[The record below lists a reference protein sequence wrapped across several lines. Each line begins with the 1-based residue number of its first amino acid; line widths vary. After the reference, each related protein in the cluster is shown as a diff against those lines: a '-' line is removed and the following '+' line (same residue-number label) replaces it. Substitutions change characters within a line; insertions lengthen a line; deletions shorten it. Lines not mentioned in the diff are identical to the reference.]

1 VGLWRR
7 GLLQIV
13 LVVVAVGFWPG
24 VAEAS
29 SVRFVDV
36 GHIRVAYRMSGEGRP
51 LVLIP
56 GSGMAMD
63 VWDPLFL
70 HRLSQRHRVIVFDPR
85 GVGLSSGVGTTLT
98 IQRMGDDTA
107 RLIQALRLDRP
118 DVMGWSMGGFVA
130 EKLVVRHP
138 RLVRRLVLA
147 SSDAGGSHA
156 IRASA
161 SVQELDD
168 QVTLG
173 QASLD
178 QILSL
183 LFPPEGLQAG
193 MAWLQR
199 IFNQPGCCE
208 TVPAE
213 TAKQQVAAERLWFQ
227 PRHGVY
233 SRLSTIYQ
241 ITLVI
246 DGNKDIDVPIANA
259 HMLAHRIPSAQLEIF
274 QHAGHAFLFQYP
286 NRVADRV
293 NAFLQS
299 PD

>member
-1 VGLWRR
+1 MRLRRR
-7 GLLQIV
+7 GLLLI
-13 LVVVAVGFWPG
+13 LMAVAAGIWPG

-29 SVRFVDV
+29 GVRFVDV
-36 GHIRVAYRMSGEGRP
+36 GQIRTAYRASGEGRP
-51 LVLIP
+51 LLLIP

-63 VWDPLFL
+63 VWDPVFL
-70 HRLSQRHRVIVFDPR
+70 RRLSQRHRVIVFDPR
-85 GVGLSSGVGTTLT
+85 GVGLSSGVGTPLT

-107 RLIQALRLDRP
+107 GLIRALRLDHP

-130 EKLVVRHP
+130 EKLAVRHP

-161 SVQELDD
+161 AVQELDD

-178 QILSL
+178 QILAL
-183 LFPPEGLQAG
+183 LFPPEGLQSG
-193 MAWLQR
+193 VAWLQR
-199 IFNQPGCCE
+199 VFSQPGCCE
-208 TVPAE
+208 TVPQA
-213 TAKQQVAAERLWFQ
+213 TAVQQVAAERLWFT

-233 SRLSTIYQ
+233 SRLPNIRQ
-241 ITLVI
+241 MTLVM
-246 DGNKDIDVPIANA
+246 GGKKDIDVPIANA
-259 HMLAHRIPSAQLEIF
+259 HMLANRIPHPQLKIF
-274 QHAGHAFLFQYP
+274 RHAGHAFLFQYP
-286 NRVADRV
+286 IRVADRV
-293 NAFLQS
+293 TAFLQS

>member
-1 VGLWRR
+1 MSLWRR
-7 GLLQIV
+7 GLVLIL
-13 LVVVAVGFWPG
+13 LVVAAAGIWPG
-24 VAEAS
+24 VVEAS

-36 GHIRVAYRMSGEGRP
+36 GQIRMAYRVSGDGRP

-70 HRLSQRHRVIVFDPR
+70 RRLSQHHRVIVFDPR
-85 GVGLSSGVGTTLT
+85 GVGLSSGVGTRLT

-107 RLIQALRLDRP
+107 GLIRALRLDRS

-130 EKLVVRHP
+130 EKLAVRHP

-161 SVQELDD
+161 AVLALDEK
-168 QVTLG
+168 VTLG

-178 QILSL
+178 EILSL

-193 MAWLQR
+193 IAWLQR
-199 IFNQPGCCE
+199 VFSQPACCE
-208 TVPAE
+208 TVS
-213 TAKQQVAAERLWFQ
+213 TATAVQQIAAQDLWYT

-233 SRLSTIYQ
+233 SRLPTIRQ
-241 ITLVI
+241 MTLVM
-246 DGNKDIDVPIANA
+246 DGIKDIDVPIANA
-259 HMLAHRIPSAQLEIF
+259 RMLARRIPHAQLKIF
-274 QHAGHAFLFQYP
+274 RHAGHAFLFQHP
-286 NRVADRV
+286 IRVAGRV
-293 NAFLQS
+293 TTFLQS

>member
-1 VGLWRR
+1 MGLWRR
-7 GLLQIV
+7 RLL
-13 LVVVAVGFWPG
+13 LMLLAVAAAGIWPG
-24 VAEAS
+24 VAKAS

-36 GHIRVAYRMSGEGRP
+36 GQIRVAYRVSGEGRP

-70 HRLSQRHRVIVFDPR
+70 RRLSQHHRVIVFDPR
-85 GVGLSSGVGTTLT
+85 GVGLSSGVGTTRT
-98 IQRMGDDTA
+98 IQQMGDDAA
-107 RLIQALRLDRP
+107 RLIQALRLGHP

-130 EKLVVRHP
+130 EKLAVRHP

-161 SVQELDD
+161 AVLALDER
-168 QVTLG
+168 VTLG

-178 QILSL
+178 EILSL

-193 MAWLQR
+193 QTWLQR
-199 IFNQPGCCE
+199 IFSQPGCCE
-208 TVPAE
+208 TVPTE
-213 TAKQQVAAERLWFQ
+213 TAVQQIAAQDLWYR

-233 SRLSTIYQ
+233 FRLSTITQ
-241 ITLVI
+241 RTLVM
-246 DGNKDIDVPIANA
+246 DGKKDIDVPIANA
-259 HMLAHRIPSAQLEIF
+259 HMLAHRIPHAQLQIF
-274 QHAGHAFLFQYP
+274 YHAGHAFLFQFP
-286 NRVADRV
+286 LRVADRV
-293 NAFLQS
+293 TTFLQS

>member
-1 VGLWRR
+1 MGLWRR
-7 GLLQIV
+7 GLLLIL
-13 LVVVAVGFWPG
+13 LVVATAGVWPG
-24 VAEAS
+24 AAEAS

-36 GHIRVAYRMSGEGRP
+36 GHIRMAYRVSGEGRP

-70 HRLSQRHRVIVFDPR
+70 RGLSQHHRVIVFDPR

-98 IQRMGDDTA
+98 IQQMGDDTA
-107 RLIQALRLDRP
+107 RLIRVLRLDHP

-130 EKLVVRHP
+130 EKLAVRHP

-156 IRASA
+156 VRASA
-161 SVQELDD
+161 AVLALDEK
-168 QVTLG
+168 VTLG

-178 QILSL
+178 EILSL

-193 MAWLQR
+193 QAWLQR
-199 IFNQPGCCE
+199 ILSQPRCCE
-208 TVPAE
+208 TAPTE
-213 TAKQQVAAERLWFQ
+213 TAVQQIAAEDLWYTPQ
-227 PRHGVY
+227 HGVF
-233 SRLSTIYQ
+233 SRLSAIPQ
-241 ITLVI
+241 PTLVI

-259 HMLAHRIPSAQLEIF
+259 HMLANRIPHAQLKIF
-274 QHAGHAFLFQYP
+274 HHAGHAFLFQYP
-286 NRVADRV
+286 NRAADQV
-293 NAFLQS
+293 NTFLQS
-299 PD
+299 LD

>member
-1 VGLWRR
+1 MGLWRR
-7 GLLQIV
+7 GLLLI
-13 LVVVAVGFWPG
+13 LLMVAAAGIWPG
-24 VAEAS
+24 AAEAS

-36 GHIRVAYRMSGEGRP
+36 GHIRMAYRVSGEGRP

-63 VWDPLFL
+63 VWDPVFVR
-70 HRLSQRHRVIVFDPR
+70 RLSQHHRVIVFDPR
-85 GVGLSSGVGTTLT
+85 GVGLSSGVGMRLT

-107 RLIQALRLDRP
+107 RLIRALRLDHP

-138 RLVRRLVLA
+138 RLIRRLVLA
-147 SSDAGGSHA
+147 STDAGGSHA

-161 SVQELDD
+161 AVQELDD

-193 MAWLQR
+193 VAWLQR
-199 IFNQPGCCE
+199 IFGQPGCCE
-208 TVPAE
+208 TVPPA
-213 TAKQQVAAERLWFQ
+213 TAVQQVAAERLWFR

-233 SRLSTIYQ
+233 SRLPTIHQ

-259 HMLAHRIPSAQLEIF
+259 HMLANRIPNAQLKIF
-274 QHAGHAFLFQYP
+274 YHAGHAFLFQYP

-293 NAFLQS
+293 NTFLQA

>member
-1 VGLWRR
+1 MGLWRR
-7 GLLQIV
+7 GLLLIL
-13 LVVVAVGFWPG
+13 LVVAAAGIWPG
-24 VAEAS
+24 VAEAGG
-29 SVRFVDV
+29 VRFADV
-36 GHIRVAYRMSGEGRP
+36 GQIRLAYRASGEGRP

-70 HRLSQRHRVIVFDPR
+70 RRLSQRHRVIVFDPR
-85 GVGLSSGVGTTLT
+85 GVGLSSGVGTSLT

-107 RLIQALRLDRP
+107 RLIQVLRLGHP

-161 SVQELDD
+161 AVQELDD

-173 QASLD
+173 HASLD

-193 MAWLQR
+193 VAWLQR
-199 IFNQPGCCE
+199 IFGQPGCCE
-208 TVPAE
+208 TVPPE
-213 TAKQQVAAERLWFQ
+213 TAVRQVAAERLWFR

-233 SRLSTIYQ
+233 SRLPTIQ
-241 ITLVI
+241 QVTLVM

-259 HMLAHRIPSAQLEIF
+259 HMLANRIPNAQLTIF
-274 QHAGHAFLFQYP
+274 PHAGHAFLFQYP

-293 NAFLQS
+293 NTFLQS
-299 PD
+299 PG

>member
-1 VGLWRR
+1 MGLWRR
-7 GLLQIV
+7 GLLLIL
-13 LVVVAVGFWPG
+13 LVVAAAGIWSG

-29 SVRFVDV
+29 SVRFVNV
-36 GHIRVAYRMSGEGRP
+36 GHIRMAYRVSGEGRP

-70 HRLSQRHRVIVFDPR
+70 RGLSQRHRVIVFDPR

-107 RLIQALRLDRP
+107 RLIHVRRLDQP
-118 DVMGWSMGGFVA
+118 DVLGWSMGGFVA
-130 EKLVVRHP
+130 EKLAVRHP

-161 SVQELDD
+161 AIQELDD

-199 IFNQPGCCE
+199 IFSQPGCCE
-208 TVPAE
+208 TVPPD
-213 TAKQQVAAERLWFQ
+213 TAVRQVAAERLWFR

-233 SRLSTIYQ
+233 SRLPTIHQ

-246 DGNKDIDVPIANA
+246 DGSKDIDVPIANA
-259 HMLAHRIPSAQLEIF
+259 HMLANRIPNSQLKIF
-274 QHAGHAFLFQYP
+274 HHAGHAFLFQYP
-286 NRVADRV
+286 NRAADQV

>member
-1 VGLWRR
+1 MRLWRR
-7 GLLQIV
+7 GLV
-13 LVVVAVGFWPG
+13 LILMAVAAAGIWPG
-24 VAEAS
+24 VAEAG

-36 GHIRVAYRMSGEGRP
+36 GQIRMAYRVSGEGRP

-70 HRLSQRHRVIVFDPR
+70 RRLSQRHRVIVFDPR
-85 GVGLSSGVGTTLT
+85 GVGLSSGVGTRLT

-107 RLIQALRLDRP
+107 GLIRALHLDHP

-130 EKLVVRHP
+130 EKLAVRHP
-138 RLVRRLVLA
+138 RLIRRLVLA
-147 SSDAGGSHA
+147 SSDVGGSHA

-161 SVQELDD
+161 AVLALDEK
-168 QVTLG
+168 VTLG

-178 QILSL
+178 EILAL

-193 MAWLQR
+193 GAWLQR
-199 IFNQPGCCE
+199 VFSQPGCCE
-208 TVPAE
+208 TVPTE
-213 TAKQQVAAERLWFQ
+213 TAVQEIAAEDLWYA

-233 SRLSTIYQ
+233 SRLPTIRQ
-241 ITLVI
+241 MTLVI
-246 DGNKDIDVPIANA
+246 DGKKDIDVPIANA
-259 HMLAHRIPSAQLEIF
+259 HMLDNRIPNVQLKIF
-274 QHAGHAFLFQYP
+274 HHAGHAFLFQYP
-286 NRVADRV
+286 IRVADRV
-293 NAFLQS
+293 TTFLQS